1 MKFQDEGY
9 IINLRKYGES
19 SLILTVLTREHG
31 KLVGFVKHCLNKK
44 NLAVFQLGN
53 LVAVDVYARLDENM
67 PSLRVELISPTAV
80 NFMDSSAKLQTLTAF
95 CGLANACLPEL
106 ANLENFYDLV
116 SNFFNLIDED
126 NWLTNYALFEFYL
139 LDFLGIGLDLSCC
152 AVTGQTENLAYVSP
166 KSGKAVSAEA
176 GEIYKDKLFLYP
188 HFVMQN
194 RNNPKPEELRN
205 LLRMTEFFLRKNFFN
220 SHGLKFPESRANLAE
235 IIYNQDF

>member
-80 NFMDSSAKLQTLTAF
+80 NFMDSSA
-95 CGLANACLPEL
+95 NS
-106 ANLENFYDLV
+106 D
-116 SNFFNLIDED
+116 
-126 NWLTNYALFEFYL
+126 
-139 LDFLGIGLDLSCC
+139 
-152 AVTGQTENLAYVSP
+152 
-166 KSGKAVSAEA
+166 
-176 GEIYKDKLFLYP
+176 
-188 HFVMQN
+188 
-194 RNNPKPEELRN
+194 R
-205 LLRMTEFFLRKNFFN
+205 FLRTSQCLFA
-220 SHGLKFPESRANLAE
+220 GTGKFRKFL
-235 IIYNQDF
+235 

>member
-1 MKFQDEGY
+1 M
-9 IINLRKYGES
+9 
-19 SLILTVLTREHG
+19 
-31 KLVGFVKHCLNKK
+31 
-44 NLAVFQLGN
+44 
-53 LVAVDVYARLDENM
+53 
-67 PSLRVELISPTAV
+67 
-80 NFMDSSAKLQTLTAF
+80 
-95 CGLANACLPEL
+95 PEL

-116 SNFFNLIDED
+116 SNFFNLIDEG

-176 GEIYKDKLFLYP
+176 GEIYKSKLFLYP
-188 HFVMQN
+188 HFIIQN